1 MKKGIICIL
10 SIFLCLSL
18 SGCYTVIKYPLLKT
32 EGRPDE
38 DFRGGYYPPP
48 EYYWGFYTDCYWGY
62 DRWGYFYDWP
72 WWYEPYWWYHEG
84 ENGDHRTGDKFG
96 RRREFPPQ
104 QYEEGFER
112 RSRSE
117 PKEKLKEEQG
127 EKSKKKTAKK
137 PTRRGRK

>member
-1 MKKGIICIL
+1 MKKGTVCIL

-18 SGCYTVIKYPLLKT
+18 SGCYTVIKHPLLKT

-38 DFRGGYYPPP
+38 DFRGGYYSPP
-48 EYYWGFYTDCYWGY
+48 EYYWGFYADCYWRY
-62 DRWGYFYDWP
+62 NRWGYYYDWP

-84 ENGDHRTGDKFG
+84 ENGDHRTWDKFG

-104 QYEEGFER
+104 GEEGFER

-117 PKEKLKEEQG
+117 PKETLKEDQR
-127 EKSKKKTAKK
+127 EKSREKTVKK
-137 PTRRGRK
+137 PTRRR